1 MLLITAVA
9 GLLGMAFAT
18 PANQQAS
25 QDLGTVLEGYT
36 TLTTFTKLIK
46 VGLPEIPQKHSRM
59 THACHSHIL
68 TFYSNYPT
76 TRELR

>member
-46 VGLPEIPQKHSRM
+46 VGLPEIPPK
-59 THACHSHIL
+59 A
-68 TFYSNYPT
+68 
-76 TRELR
+76 